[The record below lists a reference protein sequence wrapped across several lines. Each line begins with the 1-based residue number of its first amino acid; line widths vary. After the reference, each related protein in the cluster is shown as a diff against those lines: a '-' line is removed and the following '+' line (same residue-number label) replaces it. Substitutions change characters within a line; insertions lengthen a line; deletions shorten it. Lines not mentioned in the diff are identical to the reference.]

1 MIEPLKFTDL
11 GSFEEFATMEMDR
24 LFNALRIAAERIEQL
39 KSGPGGIMEMKQ
51 TIADKEAEIER
62 LEKLVDLVM
71 KYDSNLIDHLKGWK

>member
-39 KSGPGGIMEMKQ
+39 KSGPGGIMELKQ
-51 TIADKEAEIER
+51 TISDREAEIR
-62 LEKLVDLVM
+62 LLEKELYAVDA
-71 KYDSNLIDHLKGWK
+71 YDSNLRDHLKGWK